1 MNEKKLNN
9 FFLFPF
15 KILVKDRIVL
25 LWIVT
30 TLLAGFFTNFSQLLR
45 GETIEDSFQQGN
57 IYIFS
62 ITLLITVL
70 SDAIIYLLSEEKKA
84 EANRKL
90 SETNIENA
98 KLLPVI
104 GKTSITSYL
113 YGIIIFIFVM
123 LITSLLLY
131 SGKYRTDNCIQIL
144 IAVISIYGTFFYYC
158 LNRLIQYP
166 QNFEG
171 YLEMENKEMENLD
184 KNNEEIKSFKDDTGK
199 DVRV

>member
-1 MNEKKLNN
+1 M
-9 FFLFPF
+9 
-15 KILVKDRIVL
+15 
-25 LWIVT
+25 
-30 TLLAGFFTNFSQLLR
+30 
-45 GETIEDSFQQGN
+45 
-57 IYIFS
+57 
-62 ITLLITVL
+62 LITVL
-70 SDAIIYLLSEEKKA
+70 SDAIIYLLSEEKKS

-90 SETNIENA
+90 SETNIEND

-113 YGIIIFIFVM
+113 YVIIVFIFVM

-131 SGKYRTDNCIQIL
+131 SGIYRTDYWIQIL

-166 QNFEG
+166 QNFED
-171 YLEMENKEMENLD
+171 YLEMENKEMEKLD

-199 DVRV
+199 DVSV